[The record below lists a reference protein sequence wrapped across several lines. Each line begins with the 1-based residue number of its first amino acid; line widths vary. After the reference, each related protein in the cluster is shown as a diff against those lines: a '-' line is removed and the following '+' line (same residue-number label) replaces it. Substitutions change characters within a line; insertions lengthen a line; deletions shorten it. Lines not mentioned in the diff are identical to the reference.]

1 MTRRPRDA
9 MSKEELIREL
19 EKLEAVAH
27 RHAAAAEWPDRER
40 LIHDLEVH
48 QVQLETQNRELREAQ
63 QRLEE
68 ARERYADLYDFAPV
82 GYCTIDPEGRIRE
95 LNLTAAALFGAPR
108 GELVGKPI
116 TGMLPVESRV
126 PFAEHLARCR
136 TERSRVTSELTVSR
150 GPLGV
155 HTVDVV
161 SEPIVDRDGSA
172 VAFRTSLVDIS
183 ARKQLEIDLRLL
195 SQAGQALGSTL
206 DRTRTLET
214 AARLVVPAVADLC
227 MIDIIDDAGRIERPV
242 VVFADPDKAALAD
255 RMREL
260 VPRPGW
266 QSVQAR
272 VIASGDPILLPEL
285 SDEIRRQLAYDDREA
300 DSLRMAE
307 IQSQMVLPLT
317 VRDRVLGALTL
328 ATAGSARRYTPA
340 HLELARALAT
350 RIALALDSARLYAA
364 AQHAIAARDAT
375 LALVSHDLR
384 SPLGVIL
391 MQTELLLRTAPDD
404 ATPRFIKSFDAI
416 RRSAQRM
423 RRLIQ
428 DLLDFASI
436 ETGRLSVERTRQAMA
451 QLVDEVVEELR
462 AEATAKSLQLER
474 ELPAGDPL
482 EVECDRGR
490 IDQVLG
496 NLVGNAL
503 KFTAAGGKIVVRA
516 EPLGAEVRVSVA
528 DTGSGIAPADLPHV
542 FDRYW
547 QARATARMGSGLGLA
562 IAKGIVVAHGGRIW
576 VESRRGSGSTFYF
589 TLPRAAAARET
600 IDALAAP
607 LAAREMRP
615 SGTVLV
621 VDDDSESCDALGEV
635 LAKNGYD
642 VVKAGNGAEALAYLH
657 ESPRPVLIL
666 LDLAMPVMDG
676 WELLAGREDDPLLRA
691 IPVLVLSGERE
702 AAERVVALHA
712 GYLAK
717 PVSADRLLD
726 AVAHIA
732 H

>member
-9 MSKEELIREL
+9 MSKEELLREL
-19 EKLEAVAH
+19 DKLEAAAH
-27 RHAAAAEWPDRER
+27 RHAATSQWPDRER

-48 QVQLETQNRELREAQ
+48 QVQLETQNRDLREAQ

-82 GYCTIDPEGRIRE
+82 GYCTVDPEGRIRE

-116 TGMLPVESRV
+116 TSMLPVESRV

-136 TERSRVTSELTVSR
+136 TERSRVTSEITVSR

-161 SEPIVDRDGSA
+161 SEPIVDHDGQ
-172 VAFRTSLVDIS
+172 VIAFRTSLVDIS
-183 ARKQLEIDLRLL
+183 ARKQLELDLRLL
-195 SQAGQALGSTL
+195 SQAGHALGSTL
-206 DRTRTLET
+206 DRTRTLDT
-214 AARLVVPAVADLC
+214 AARLVAPAVADLC
-227 MIDIIDDAGRIERPV
+227 MIDTVDDAGRLERPV
-242 VVFADPDKAALAD
+242 VVFADPGKAVLAD
-255 RMREL
+255 RMRAL

-266 QSVQAR
+266 QSAQAR
-272 VIASGDPILLPEL
+272 VITSGEPILLPEL

-300 DSLRMAE
+300 DTLRMAE
-307 IQSQMVLPLT
+307 IESQMVLPLT
-317 VRDRVLGALTL
+317 VRDRILGALTL
-328 ATAGSARRYTPA
+328 ATAGSGRRYTSA

-350 RIALALDSARLYAA
+350 RIALALDSARLYEEAR
-364 AQHAIAARDAT
+364 HAIAARDAT

-391 MQTELLLRTAPDD
+391 MQTELLLRTAPDH
-404 ATPRFIKSFDAI
+404 ATRGFIKSFDAI

-436 ETGRLSVERTRQAMA
+436 ETGRLSVERTRQAAA
-451 QLVDEVVEELR
+451 QLVDDVVDELR
-462 AEATAKSLQLER
+462 AEAAAKSLQLER

-482 EVECDRGR
+482 EVDCDRDR
-490 IDQVLG
+490 IEQVLA

-516 EPLGAEVRVSVA
+516 ELLGAEIRISIA
-528 DTGSGIAPADLPHV
+528 DTGSGIAPDDLPHV

-576 VESRRGSGSTFYF
+576 AESRLGSGSTFYF
-589 TLPRAAAARET
+589 TLPHAAATRAPV
-600 IDALAAP
+600 DALAPAP
-607 LAAREMRP
+607 ARDVRP

-621 VDDDSESCDALGEV
+621 VDDDSESRDVLGEV
-635 LAKNGYD
+635 LAQSGYE
-642 VVKAGNGAEALAYLH
+642 VAKAGNGVEALAYLH
-657 ESPRPVLIL
+657 ESPPPALVV
-666 LDLAMPVMDG
+666 LDLTMPVMDG
-676 WELLAGREDDPLLRA
+676 WEFLAGRERDPLLRA
-691 IPVLVLSGERE
+691 IPVLVLSGQRE
-702 AAERVVALHA
+702 AADRVVALHA